1 MDETERKFDAL
12 AKWLGNLEERV
23 DRDSSQMVAGIDK
36 RLAILENVVER
47 LGKDLHQISQNLG
60 RLVWAVGLT
69 LLAGV
74 VQFLLKGGFGA

>member
-1 MDETERKFDAL
+1 MTTEKQIEKL
-12 AKWLGNLEERV
+12 ADWIGKLEERV
-23 DRDSSQMVAGIDK
+23 GESHDSIVYGIDK
-36 RLAILENVVER
+36 RLSILENVVER
-47 LGKDLHQISQNLG
+47 LSKDLHNISQNLG